1 MFFIMTLSVLVAFAI
16 SIFTRTNK
24 TAPCPKNVQ
33 FKRLQ
38 TRYLSAY
45 YLATFSDWLQGPY
58 VYKLYSDYGYEE
70 EDIAI
75 LYIAGFASS
84 SVCGTFVGFMAD
96 RYGRKIMCALFGVI
110 YSLCCLTKISSS
122 FHILLAGRIFGGLS
136 TSILLSTFE
145 AWYVN
150 EHINHCDFPPEWLN
164 VTFSKAGFYTGLLA
178 IIAGVVSQIS
188 AENLN
193 LGPMSPF
200 LLAIPFLSLCT
211 YLILTTW
218 SEHKYTRDA
227 SNPQILSP
235 LHLIFFKDRA
245 LLVLGLVQSLFE
257 AVMYTFIYSWTPII
271 SHLDPPLGLVFA
283 CFMISF
289 MIGSKVYALMI
300 SKRYEPQNILTM
312 SSGLAFFS
320 LALVGVIIT
329 FILYT
334 TETGMIENS
343 HQTILT
349 QICVICFIVYEF
361 CVGIYI
367 PVISYLKGRV
377 VPEEYRASVSN
388 WFRVPMNIFTCFS
401 ITLNQY
407 STYDMSAYSPTV
419 SVLKKFELIYL
430 LCAIFLLITTL
441 ASSVFSSQYV
451 AQISRDDDPS
461 CQDIIKVVTMQGI
474 EESIPENESQS

>member
-1 MFFIMTLSVLVAFAI
+1 MFFIVTLLVLVAFAF
-16 SIFTRTNK
+16 STFRRTNK
-24 TAPCPKNVQ
+24 SAPCPKNVQ
-33 FKRLQ
+33 FERLQ
-38 TRYLSAY
+38 KRYLIVY

-84 SVCGTFVGFMAD
+84 SVCGTFVGHMAD
-96 RYGRKIMCALFGVI
+96 KYGRKIMCAAFGIV

-122 FHILLAGRIFGGLS
+122 FHILLVGRIFGGLS

-145 AWYVN
+145 AWYIN
-150 EHINHCDFPPEWLN
+150 EHNNHYHLPPEWLN
-164 VTFSKAGFYTGLLA
+164 MTFSKAGFYTGLLA

-193 LGPMSPF
+193 LGPTSPF
-200 LLAIPFLSLCT
+200 FLAIPFLSLST

-218 SEHKYTRDA
+218 SEHKYTRDT
-227 SNPQILSP
+227 SNPQIFSP
-235 LHLIFFKDRA
+235 LYLICFKDHA
-245 LLVLGLVQSLFE
+245 LLLLGLVQSLFE
-257 AVMYTFIYSWTPII
+257 AVMYTFIFSWTPII
-271 SHLDPPLGLVFA
+271 LHLDPPLGLAFA

-289 MIGSKVYALMI
+289 MTGSKVYALMI

-320 LALVGVIIT
+320 LATVGVIIT

-334 TETGMIENS
+334 TKMGTLES
-343 HQTILT
+343 SQQTILT

-367 PVISYLKGRV
+367 PVIGYLKSRV
-377 VPEEYRASVSN
+377 VPEEYRASITN

-401 ITLNQY
+401 LTLNQY
-407 STYDMSAYSPTV
+407 GKPDVTTYSPTV
-419 SVLKKFELIYL
+419 SVLQKFELIYL
-430 LCAIFLLITTL
+430 LCSMFLLITTL

-451 AQISRDDDPS
+451 GRISRENDPS
-461 CQDIIKVVTMQGI
+461 NQEVIKVVTMQSTG
-474 EESIPENESQS
+474 ENILENDTLS

>member
-1 MFFIMTLSVLVAFAI
+1 MFFIVTLLVLVAFAF
-16 SIFTRTNK
+16 STFRRTK
-24 TAPCPKNVQ
+24 KSAPCPKNTQ
-33 FKRLQ
+33 FERLQ
-38 TRYLSAY
+38 RRYLSAY

-84 SVCGTFVGFMAD
+84 TVCGAFVGHIAD
-96 RYGRKIMCALFGVI
+96 RYGRKILCASFGVI
-110 YSLCCLTKISSS
+110 YSLCCLTKISSN

-145 AWYVN
+145 AWYIN
-150 EHINHCDFPPEWLN
+150 EHINYYNLPPEWLN
-164 VTFSKAGFYTGLLA
+164 MTFSKAGFYTGLLA

-188 AENLN
+188 AENFN
-193 LGPMSPF
+193 LGPTSPF
-200 LLAIPFLSLCT
+200 LLAIPFLSLST
-211 YLILTTW
+211 YLILTKW
-218 SEHKYTRDA
+218 SEHKYTKNT
-227 SNPQILSP
+227 SNLCIFSP
-235 LHLIFFKDRA
+235 LHLIFFKDRT
-245 LLVLGLVQSLFE
+245 LLLLGLVQSLFE
-257 AVMYTFIYSWTPII
+257 AVMYTFIFSWTPII
-271 SHLDPPLGLVFA
+271 LRLNPPLGLVFS

-300 SKRYEPQNILTM
+300 SKHYEPQHILTM
-312 SSGLAFFS
+312 SSGLGFFS
-320 LALVGVIIT
+320 LAAVGVIIT

-334 TETGMIENS
+334 TEMGTLEPS

-349 QICVICFIVYEF
+349 QICVICFIIYEF
-361 CVGIYI
+361 CVGVYI
-367 PVISYLKGRV
+367 PVIGYLKGRV

-401 ITLNQY
+401 LTLNQY
-407 STYDMSAYSPTV
+407 SKPDVSAYSPTV
-419 SVLKKFELIYL
+419 SILKKFELIYI

-451 AQISRDDDPS
+451 ARISRDNDTS
-461 CQDIIKVVTMQGI
+461 YQEVIKVVTVQDT
-474 EESIPENESQS
+474 EENVLENDIKF